1 MRENY
6 FYRRTDEYM
15 KIKKLEKIGEFK
27 VPLVSAVILIDLNI
41 PKSKYLTHDKIKLI
55 SHDINGSGRY
65 NGPFDD
71 MIMLAKSADYAG
83 LGMHISNSQNYG
95 YMMAPVD
102 HEATLNIDK
111 AQLTNVLAMIIH
123 DLGEVHVTESMKDY
137 LPQIRK

>member
-6 FYRRTDEYM
+6 FYKRTDEYM
-15 KIKKLEKIGEFK
+15 KIKKLEKVGEIK
-27 VPLVSAVILIDLNI
+27 VPLVSAVVLIDLNI
-41 PKSKYLTHDKIKLI
+41 PKSKYLTHDKITLI

-83 LGMHISNSQNYG
+83 LGMHISNSKDYG

-102 HEATLNIDK
+102 HESSLNMDK
-111 AQLTNVLAMIIH
+111 AQLTNVLAMIIN
-123 DLGEVHVTESMKDY
+123 DLGEVHVSDSIKDF
-137 LPQIRK
+137 LPKIRK